1 MYTFFFEI
9 IIKMISYTENKI
21 LLESSNKNF
30 LRQFQVN
37 HFSKFLFLIMLNTIS
52 KLILK
57 AIHYLIVVNDFNDKM
72 FILSRQATQVNLTT
86 NQQLLV
92 LTILQNAELLW
103 LQAITGTLTNINAVQ
118 YLISL
123 SKLTVP
129 PGIVRYVYFFFTDI
143 VSLNMIK
150 SIILKH
156 REKKLVT

>member
-1 MYTFFFEI
+1 
-9 IIKMISYTENKI
+9 MISYTENKI